1 MPSPPPRPSKRR
13 QVRERVLQALFAFEL
28 SGDSAEHVLATVITP
43 TFEGERVY
51 ADFARKLFLRAAD
64 ARAEADTLVERHLQ
78 NWELS
83 RLALTDRLV
92 LWMAIAEFLYFED
105 IPPKVTLNEA
115 VEVARA
121 FGSDNSAGF
130 VNGVL
135 DAVLRDL
142 RDAGRI
148 SKTGRG
154 LVDAAPRVPRPKPA
168 DPATEPSVVTA
179 APADAPEPAV
189 AELAVPEPVAPAP
202 DAA

>member
-1 MPSPPPRPSKRR
+1 M
-13 QVRERVLQALFAFEL
+13 RERVLQALFAFEL

-51 ADFARKLFLRAAD
+51 ADFARKLFLRTAD

-135 DAVLRDL
+135 DAVLKDL
-142 RDAGRI
+142 REAGRL

-154 LVDAAPRVPRPKPA
+154 LVDAAPRVPRPAPPA
-168 DPATEPSVVTA
+168 PET
-179 APADAPEPAV
+179 PEPAEAAPV
-189 AELAVPEPVAPAP
+189 EPAVSAPVAPGS

>member
-1 MPSPPPRPSKRR
+1 M
-13 QVRERVLQALFAFEL
+13 RERVLQALFAFEL
-28 SGDSAEHVLATVITP
+28 SGDDAEHVLTTVIAP
-43 TFEGERVY
+43 TFEGERTY
-51 ADFARKLFLRAAD
+51 GDFARKLFLRSTD
-64 ARAEADTLVERHLQ
+64 ARAEADVLIERHVQ

-142 RDAGRI
+142 RENGRLN
-148 SKTGRG
+148 KAGRG
-154 LVDAAPRVPRPKPA
+154 LVDAAPREPRPTPPVAK
-168 DPATEPSVVTA
+168 
-179 APADAPEPAV
+179 APASEVTEVGAP
-189 AELAVPEPVAPAP
+189 VPGKRRRIGG
-202 DAA
+202 AA